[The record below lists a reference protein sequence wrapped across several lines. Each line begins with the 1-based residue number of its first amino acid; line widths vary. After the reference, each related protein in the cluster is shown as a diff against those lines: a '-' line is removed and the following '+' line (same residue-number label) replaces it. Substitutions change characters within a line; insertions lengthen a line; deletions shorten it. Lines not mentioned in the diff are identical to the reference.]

1 MSLLPSSR
9 LGPYE
14 IVALIAAGGMGEV
27 YSARDVRLE
36 RAVAIKVLPP
46 IFASDPDRLR
56 RFEQE
61 ARAVASVSHPNVL
74 AVFDVGAGDVPYIVT
89 ELLDGETLRAALAR
103 GPFPARAAIDVVRQV
118 VSGLAAAHARGL
130 VHRDLKPENIL
141 ITREGVVKV
150 LDFGLAKPLMS
161 SSDVRTELQTEVGI
175 TVGTAGYM
183 SPEQARGAVVDQRT
197 DIFAVGAILYELIAG
212 SRAFEGES
220 SADIVSAVLRQEPPD
235 LAGHHEA
242 GPGLSRIVRRCLEK
256 DAARRYQ
263 TAAEL
268 KVALES
274 LADSDAAAPVRRSG
288 PASSGKTIAVLPFSN
303 LSADADNEFFSD
315 GLTEEIIADLA
326 RIRVLRV
333 TSRTSAMQFKGTKK
347 DVRTIGRELGVRYVV
362 EGSVRK
368 AGNGLRI
375 TAQLIDSHTDAHLWA
390 DKYSGTFDDV
400 FELQERVSREIVRA
414 LDVTLTS
421 DEDRSLA
428 RRSITDPRAFELYLQ
443 ARQEIR
449 RMGGGPERGLLLLS
463 RALEIEGPS
472 APLRA
477 LIGWAMVAQV
487 KAGTNRDRHLLDEA
501 EAHARAVFALAPES
515 PHAYAVLGY
524 AEFERGRLEEAVR
537 NFRLALRYEPND
549 ADVLFYLCLSYVYSG
564 CVDRARE
571 VSRELLACD
580 PLAGISWM
588 LAGVVEWSPGRFEAA
603 IDPIQRAVSLDPDN
617 YIAHWT
623 LGYSYALTGR
633 LSEADEQTSWLERAG
648 AGVPYTVQMRALV
661 DALSGNTARA
671 VERLASVDS
680 APLDQHLLF
689 HLAEPYALA
698 GEADRSLD
706 LLARAVEAGYYPA
719 DFIASHAPFF
729 APVRAQPRFL
739 AIVAEAHRR
748 ADAFRKWESTAAG
761 M

>member
-1 MSLLPSSR
+1 MPLLPSSR

-14 IVALIAAGGMGEV
+14 IVELIAAGGMGEV

-46 IFASDPDRLR
+46 TFASDPDRLR

-61 ARAVASVSHPNVL
+61 ARAVAAVSHPNVL
-74 AVFDVGAGDVPYIVT
+74 AVFDVGAGEVPYIVT

-103 GPFPARAAIDVVRQV
+103 GPFSPRAAIDVVMQV

-141 ITREGVVKV
+141 ITRDGMVKV
-150 LDFGLAKPLMS
+150 LDFGLAKPLAG
-161 SSDVRTELQTEVGI
+161 SSDVRTELQTETGI

-183 SPEQARGAVVDQRT
+183 SPEQARGSAVDQRA

-212 SRAFEGES
+212 SRAFAGRS
-220 SADIVSAVLRQEPPD
+220 SADIITAVLREEPPD
-235 LAGHHEA
+235 LAERHEA
-242 GPGLSRIVRRCLEK
+242 GAGLARIVRRCLEK
-256 DAARRYQ
+256 DAARRFQ

-274 LADSDAAAPVRRSG
+274 LADSDGATLRRPEAAAG
-288 PASSGKTIAVLPFSN
+288 GKTIAVLPFTN

-326 RIRVLRV
+326 RIRALRV
-333 TSRTSAMQFKGTKK
+333 TSRTSAMQFKGTRK

-368 AGNGLRI
+368 AGHSLRI
-375 TAQLIDSHTDAHLWA
+375 TALLIDSHTDAHLWA

-400 FELQERVSREIVRA
+400 FALQERVSREIVRA

-449 RMGGGPERGLLLLS
+449 RMGGGPERGMTLLA
-463 RALEIEGPS
+463 RAVEIEGPS

-477 LIGWAMVAQV
+477 WIGWATVAQV
-487 KAGTNRDRHLLDEA
+487 KAGINRDGRLLDEA
-501 EAHARAVFALAPES
+501 EAHARAVFAMSPES
-515 PHAYAVLGY
+515 PLGYAVLGY

-537 NFRLALRYEPND
+537 NFRLALRYEPNES
-549 ADVLFYLCLSYVYSG
+549 DVLFYLCLSYVYSG
-564 CVDRARE
+564 CVDRAAE

-588 LAGVVEWSPGRFEAA
+588 LPGVIEWFAGRFAA
-603 IDPIQRAVSLDPDN
+603 AAAPIQRALSLDPDN
-617 YIAHWT
+617 YIARWT
-623 LGYSYALTGR
+623 LAYSFALTGR
-633 LSEADEQTSWLERAG
+633 LAELEEQTSWLERAG
-648 AGVPYTVQMRALV
+648 PTVPYTLQMRALV
-661 DALSGNTARA
+661 DALNGNPARGVA
-671 VERLASVDS
+671 RLAAVD
-680 APLDQHLLF
+680 AAHLDQHLLF

-698 GEADRSLD
+698 GDVDRALD
-706 LLARAVEAGYYPA
+706 LLARAVDGGFYPV

-729 APVRAQPRFL
+729 VPVRAQPRFQ
-739 AIVAEAHRR
+739 AIVADARR
-748 ADAFRKWESTAAG
+748 RSDAFRKWDAASI
-761 M
+761 